1 MAAVRLSPGPVSEAF
16 DEKELAKA
24 GYDENPLDNPELTER
39 FQLSTVPMTTL
50 TLTALEDIEL
60 GLKEKRRC
68 NNFFALG
75 LLYRLFDRATTA
87 FTDLRLRIQ
96 KGEKN
101 GKNYTWLS
109 RNI

>member
-1 MAAVRLSPGPVSEAF
+1 MEKGDVWKKGTGPFLPMGENAKNGPVPFFPVLRPTAE
-16 DEKELAKA
+16 
-24 GYDENPLDNPELTER
+24 PI
-39 FQLSTVPMTTL
+39 QL
-50 TLTALEDIEL
+50 IE
-60 GLKEKRRC
+60 
-68 NNFFALG
+68 
-75 LLYRLFDRATTA
+75 RATTA

>member
-1 MAAVRLSPGPVSEAF
+1 VPNWLSPFRRALSEALRPTA
-16 DEKELAKA
+16 E
-24 GYDENPLDNPELTER
+24 PI
-39 FQLSTVPMTTL
+39 QL
-50 TLTALEDIEL
+50 IE
-60 GLKEKRRC
+60 
-68 NNFFALG
+68 
-75 LLYRLFDRATTA
+75 RATTA